1 MTVATLG
8 RPIILRLD
16 ADLVKRLDHLT
27 VDYDLFRNE
36 LFRLVLKDFLERYE
50 RNDVDIARLRDR
62 FGEKASGCR
71 VGVAYRR

>member
-1 MTVATLG
+1 MSAHSRTVG

-36 LFRLVLKDFLERYE
+36 LFRLVLREFLERYE
-50 RNDVDIARLRDR
+50 RKDVDIARLREQ
-62 FGEKASGCR
+62 FGEIAK
-71 VGVAYRR
+71 